1 LDYCELSV
9 VMPAYREASALR
21 QLMPLLIPA
30 VKSLSEHFEII
41 VADSMEPLDETA
53 AVCAEYGVRHLYRTG
68 GNAYGDAVRTG
79 IRNSRG
85 ERVLLMDAD
94 GSHNPK
100 DIEGLWAL
108 RNGHDIVIGSRY
120 VKGGSTENPVVL
132 IWMSRIVNYV
142 YKFAFNLSVKDVSNS
157 FRLYRGEQLRSV
169 TLESNDFEI
178 VEEILIRLTFGA
190 SKATVTEVPVTFEQ
204 RKAGESKR
212 NLPAFMLSYIGSILR
227 MRRFRAAELAKE
239 RRRA

>member
-1 LDYCELSV
+1 
-9 VMPAYREASALR
+9 
-21 QLMPLLIPA
+21 
-30 VKSLSEHFEII
+30 
-41 VADSMEPLDETA
+41 
-53 AVCAEYGVRHLYRTG
+53 
-68 GNAYGDAVRTG
+68 
-79 IRNSRG
+79 
-85 ERVLLMDAD
+85 
-94 GSHNPK
+94 
-100 DIEGLWAL
+100 LWAL

-142 YKFAFNLSVKDVSNS
+142 YKFAFNLSVQDVSNS